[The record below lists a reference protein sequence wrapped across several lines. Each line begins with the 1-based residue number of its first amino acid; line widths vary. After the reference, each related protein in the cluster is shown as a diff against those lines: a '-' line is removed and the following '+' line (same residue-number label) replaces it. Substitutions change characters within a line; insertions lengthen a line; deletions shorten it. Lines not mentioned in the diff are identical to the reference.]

1 MKYVILGNGAASI
14 SAAEKLRQISD
25 SCDITVVS
33 VEDTPVYTKFML
45 PDYIGGKISRE
56 KLTLRDMNYYSQNRI
71 KLLLGRNVE
80 NIDSTNKLVRIA
92 NGEELEYDKLLCA
105 VGGKPVIPGIK
116 GLKEIKYFTLNSIKD
131 ADDIIENAKE
141 GKKAKKAKKAVIVGA
156 GLTGIET
163 AFALKRLGMTVTM
176 VERET
181 RILPRQLDSAAAEM
195 LVDMIRKEDIELIL
209 GCGVQSVKSDNG
221 FNIELSMGEKLRFDM
236 LVISIGTSPN
246 LEVVNGTGI
255 KTNRG
260 ILVNDYMETNIK
272 DIYAAGD
279 VAELENDGNSGT
291 VSSCI
296 WPNALAQGKC
306 AASNMAGQVQQ
317 FSRDAGLSNAVR
329 LRDVAFLSMGM
340 INPVEGEYEALVYR
354 DMDSHIYRKVVLK
367 DNIIKGMILLGDM
380 SSGNILG
387 DFIKKGRS
395 ISDIRDIILEKDF
408 AARYKKMM

>member
-14 SAAEKLRQISD
+14 SAAEKLRQTSD

-56 KLTLRDMNYYSQNRI
+56 KLTLRDMNYYNQNRI

-80 NIDSTNKLVRIA
+80 NIDIDSKLVRLN
-92 NGEELEYDKLLCA
+92 NGEVLEYDKLLCA
-105 VGGKPVIPGIK
+105 VGGKPVIPPIE
-116 GLKEIKYFTLNSIKD
+116 GLNDIKYFTLNSLKD
-131 ADDIIENAKE
+131 ADEIIESAKE
-141 GKKAKKAKKAVIVGA
+141 VNKAVIVGA
-156 GLTGIET
+156 GLTGIEI
-163 AFALKRLGMTVTM
+163 AFALKRLGMTVTI

-181 RILPRQLDSAAAEM
+181 RILPRQLDLASAEM
-195 LVDMIRKEDIELIL
+195 LVEMLRKEDIGLIL

-221 FNIELSMGEKLRFDM
+221 FIAELSSGEKLGFDM
-236 LVISIGTSPN
+236 LVISIGTRPN

-255 KTNRG
+255 KVNRG
-260 ILVNDYMETNIK
+260 ILVNDYMETSIK

-279 VAELENDGNSGT
+279 VAELEGHGNSGT
-291 VSSCI
+291 VSSYI

-306 AASNMAGQVQQ
+306 AASNMAGEVQQ

-329 LRDVAFLSMGM
+329 LRDIPFLSMGL
-340 INPVEGEYEALVYR
+340 INPAEGEYEVLVYS
-354 DMDSHIYRKVVLK
+354 DADSHVYRKVVLK
-367 DNIIKGMILLGDM
+367 DNIIKGMILLGDT
-380 SSGNILG
+380 SAGNILG
-387 DFIKKGRS
+387 DFIKKGKS

-408 AARYKKMM
+408 VARYKKLTSVEVK